1 VASYPPKPAPQNN
14 NEADLD
20 ALYAEAFD
28 IGPASADVAAP
39 AGPPPSPEQIAALNQ
54 EEARAKRI
62 MFLAVASGLF
72 VLTVVALIVVSLIST
87 INNTQQNNVSDAY
100 NLENRSLPAAN
111 VDSVRRLLPAT
122 LGEFSLESV
131 RGSLQDFSAVYRR
144 NDDRISIVGSQ
155 AVSLAAAQGSVKIV
169 LNALLAGPTPT
180 SLEQR
185 IIDSDM
191 RYSYVLVVGAAQTQF
206 AYNHDRWFFN
216 ISTVSK
222 STLDSFMAVFPY

>member
-1 VASYPPKPAPQNN
+1 M
-14 NEADLD
+14 
-20 ALYAEAFD
+20 
-28 IGPASADVAAP
+28 
-39 AGPPPSPEQIAALNQ
+39 PPPLLPRRLAQSN
-54 EEARAKRI
+54 
-62 MFLAVASGLF
+62 LAVASGLF
-72 VLTVVALIVVSLIST
+72 VLTVVALIALSLIST
-87 INNTQQNNVSDAY
+87 INSTQQNNTSDIY